1 MSAEPAAPALQARGL
16 DVHRGGQPALRAV
29 SVQFAPGTWTALVG
43 PNGAGKS
50 TLLQALAAQLPVRG
64 GEIRLLGRPL
74 QAWPARARARCLAWM
89 AQQSQAQGELAVR
102 DVVAL
107 ARLPHHGLFGA
118 PDAEDARAVREAM
131 AQADCEALAERP
143 LSTLSGGE
151 RQRVLLARAFAGQA
165 QVLLL
170 DEPTS
175 HLDAPHVQ
183 RLAGHLRA
191 RAAAG
196 DTVVTVLHDLTLAL
210 QADRLVVLRAG
221 TVRADGMPGEPM
233 LHAALEAAFDHAV
246 RVQSVPLD
254 PPGPGGAGHPGE
266 APGPHGRARWV
277 ALLEQSPP

>member
-1 MSAEPAAPALQARGL
+1 VNGAQPCDLQARGL
-16 DVHRGGQPALRAV
+16 SVRRGGHLALEGV
-29 SVQFAPGTWTALVG
+29 SVRFAPGTWTALVG

-50 TLLQALAAQLPVRG
+50 TLLQALAGLLPVEAG
-64 GEIRLLGRPL
+64 DIHLLGRPL
-74 QAWPARARARCLAWM
+74 QEWPARERARCLVWM
-89 AQQSQAQGELAVR
+89 AQQAEAQGELAAR

-118 PDAEDARAVREAM
+118 PDTHDARIVSEAM
-131 AQADCEALAERP
+131 ALADCQALAGRP

-165 QVLLL
+165 RVLLL
-170 DEPTS
+170 DEPTA
-175 HLDAPHVQ
+175 HLDAPHVSG
-183 RLAGHLRA
+183 LARHLRA

-210 QADRLVVLRAG
+210 QADRIVVLRAG
-221 TVRADGMPGEPM
+221 TVRAAGAPGEPM

-246 RVQSVPLD
+246 RVQALPAAAD
-254 PPGPGGAGHPGE
+254 GAP
-266 APGPHGRARWV
+266 APTRWV